1 MLHCG
6 MMERCVLAA
15 TFRRPYARAA
25 SEPIFSHSQ
34 KYLIYTDKTGPL
46 RIASHNCLLAIYLRF
61 RFGYE
66 KTCKS
71 ASELRLREGTEM
83 KMNGINV
90 SARLL
95 CGAAT
100 FLALTATG
108 APVMAQ
114 QAEQPAPATVDSE
127 AEGDAIVVTGIRG
140 SIASSLDAKR
150 EATSIVEVIA
160 AEDIGLLP
168 DLSIADTLAR
178 LPGVT
183 AQRVRGRSQQVSI
196 RGLGP
201 DFSLALLNGR
211 EVVSAGNNRGIEFD
225 QFPSELIGQGIVY
238 KTGDARLAAIGI
250 AGAVDL
256 RTIKPLDS
264 TKRQI
269 TVSGTY
275 TINDSGKLNPDFASD
290 GYRFFGSYID
300 QNDAG
305 TLGWSLGVTVQ
316 SVPTQ
321 FISRELKTQDNR
333 DANDRTILTGQV
345 RRDANGVF
353 YPADNPRQGVVS
365 RSFER
370 TSVAGSLQFE
380 PTDNVSLT
388 LDGFYTDTSDSG
400 IFRGTETPI
409 ASWSGAQ
416 FNSATGSADEFAQSA
431 TYSAVVPIL
440 RTDTE
445 GSESEILALGGNLD
459 WKATDNLGF
468 VIDYGYSTL
477 NRDDI
482 DYESYAGTGRARS
495 GPQDTLVFTFPRD
508 GQYSIDTQLDY
519 TDPAN
524 VLLTDPGGWGQVGFI
539 KQPEI
544 NDELH
549 QLRAEAYW
557 EFDGGLLDKITVG
570 WLYTDRSKD
579 FDSNESFLRPTPAFG
594 NGLRVPDSAIVGVTN
609 TKSLGMPI
617 LAYDPSSFLTDG
629 TYLVEKATFDTQWV
643 VSEKVHNFY
652 AQADIDGDLGSVPV
666 RGNIG
671 LRYVDTEQEST
682 GTIGGGLTNTVGA
695 SYDNWLPSA
704 NFSFE
709 VAEDTFVRVAF
720 AQTITRSRLDQMTAN
735 QNIGFNTQ
743 SCVDTDNDQIPD
755 TVVAYAPP
763 SLVCFNLSGGNPLL
777 QPYKS
782 TSYDISLEKY
792 FSPGSAI
799 IIAGFHKDLS
809 DWIIDFSALTDLTQS
824 IENFGAGDI
833 LQTNPE
839 VAVGIYNG
847 PVNFSDGS
855 ITGIEGTVRL
865 NFGDFSDALDGFG
878 GFASVTYSDAEVQN
892 QSGNPI
898 AIPGYSDVTWSGDI
912 FYEKYGF
919 RAKLA
924 ARYRSEFL
932 SEVQNFDGS
941 LSGAQAQPETILDA
955 QIGYTFSNEG
965 SFINGLQVLAEVF
978 NLTNEPFVTENTL
991 QNAAGTAPVGTFPSR
1006 HELYGRTFQFTIRK
1020 TF

>member
-1 MLHCG
+1 M
-6 MMERCVLAA
+6 
-15 TFRRPYARAA
+15 
-25 SEPIFSHSQ
+25 
-34 KYLIYTDKTGPL
+34 KT
-46 RIASHNCLLAIYLRF
+46 
-61 RFGYE
+61 
-66 KTCKS
+66 
-71 ASELRLREGTEM
+71 
-83 KMNGINV
+83 NGINA

-100 FLALTATG
+100 FLALAVTG
-108 APVMAQ
+108 TPVMAQ
-114 QAEQPAPATVDSE
+114 ETEEPAAV
-127 AEGDAIVVTGIRG
+127 EGQGEGEAIVVTGIRQ
-140 SIASSLDAKR
+140 SIQSSLDAKR
-150 EATSIVEVIA
+150 NATSIVEVIT
-160 AEDIGLLP
+160 AEDLGLLP

-225 QFPSELIGQGIVY
+225 QFPSELVASGVVY

-256 RTIKPLDS
+256 RTVKPLDS
-264 TKRQI
+264 SKRQI
-269 TVSGTY
+269 TASATY
-275 TINDSGKLNPDFASD
+275 TINDSGQLNPDFAAD

-300 QNDAG
+300 QNEAG
-305 TLGWSLGVTVQ
+305 TVGWSLGVTVQ
-316 SVPTQ
+316 SNPTQ

-333 DANDRTILTGQV
+333 DSNDRSVLVGQV

-380 PTDNVSLT
+380 PTDAFSLT

-409 ASWSGAQ
+409 ASWSGAS
-416 FNSATGSADEFAQSA
+416 FDGATGSADQFAQTAS
-431 TYSAVVPIL
+431 YSAVVPIL

-445 GSESEILALGGNLD
+445 GAESEIIALGGNME

-468 VIDYGYSTL
+468 VVDYGYSTL
-477 NRDDI
+477 DRDDI

-495 GPQDTLVFTFPRD
+495 GAQDTLTFTFPRD
-508 GQYSIDTQLDY
+508 GQYSIDTLLDY

-524 VLLTDPGGWGQVGFI
+524 VLLTDPGGWGQVGFV
-539 KQPEI
+539 KQPKI

-557 EFDGGLLDKITVG
+557 EFDGGIIDKITVG
-570 WLYTDRSKD
+570 WLYTDREKD
-579 FDSNESFLRPTPAFG
+579 FDSNESFLRPTAAFG
-594 NGLRVPDSAIVGVTN
+594 DGLAVPTGAIVGSTN
-609 TKSLGMPI
+609 TKSLGMDI

-643 VSEKVHNFY
+643 VEEQVHNFY
-652 AQADIDGDLGSVPV
+652 IQADIDGDLGSVPV

-671 LRYVDTEQEST
+671 LRYSDTQQGST
-682 GTIGGGLTNTVGA
+682 GTIAGGINTVEH
-695 SYDNWLPSA
+695 SFDNWLPSA
-704 NFSFE
+704 NLSFE
-709 VAEDTFVRVAF
+709 VMEDTFLRVAF
-720 AQTITRSRLDQMTAN
+720 AQTITRARLDQMTAN
-735 QNIGFNTQ
+735 QNIGFSTL
-743 SCVDTDNDQIPD
+743 SCIDTNNDQRPD
-755 TVVAYAPP
+755 QVIAFSPP
-763 SLVCFNLSGGNPLL
+763 SVVCFNLGGGNPTLE
-777 QPYKS
+777 PYKS

-792 FSPGSAI
+792 FSPGTAI
-799 IIAGFHKDLS
+799 IVAAFHKDLS
-809 DWIIDFSALTDLTQS
+809 DWVIDFSELRDLSQS
-824 IENFGAGDI
+824 IENFGAGSI

-839 VAVGIYNG
+839 VAVGVFNG
-847 PVNFSDGS
+847 PVNFSDGT

-865 NFGDFSDALDGFG
+865 NFGDFSEALDGFG
-878 GFASVTYSDAEVQN
+878 GFASVTYADAEVENQN
-892 QSGNPI
+892 GNPI
-898 AIPGYSDVTWSGDI
+898 SIPGYSDVTWSGDI

-924 ARYRSEFL
+924 ARYRSGFL

-941 LSGAQAQPETILDA
+941 LSGASAQPETILDA
-955 QIGYTFSNEG
+955 QIGYTFSKEG
-965 SFINGLQVLAEVF
+965 SFLNGVQLLAEVF
-978 NLTNEPFVTENTL
+978 NLTNEPFVTQNTL
-991 QNAAGTAPVGTFPSR
+991 QNAAGTAAVGTFPSR
-1006 HELYGRTFQFTIRK
+1006 HELYGRTFNFTIRK